1 MRTPRRSGAV
11 VSALRMIALC
21 ASIVLT
27 AGALPSVAQQTMTS
41 AALGGRVE
49 DANGAALPGVVV
61 TATNV
66 ETNQV
71 KSSTTDDE
79 GRYRFSYLPVG
90 AYELKIEKSGF
101 ATLTRQL
108 TLTVGQTL
116 DVPLSLSVAGVAED
130 VQVSSADAP
139 AVETARTQVAETV
152 LPKDVESLPLNG
164 RNFLDLALLLPG
176 VSRTNTG
183 SVQRFAET
191 SAVPGTGISIA
202 GQRNLANSFVVDGAS
217 ANDDSV
223 ELAGTYYSQE
233 VIREFQVVTSGAV
246 AEFGRASGGFV
257 NIVTQSG
264 TNDIHGKAY
273 GFLRNQRLDARNP
286 LAPTKDPLT
295 QTQYGASFG
304 APVVKN
310 RTFFFGN
317 VEQTRRNDSNV
328 ITIAPANVAAINN
341 RLRAVGYGGSLVQT
355 GLVPGGYDT
364 TNLFA
369 RIDHQL
375 SRRNA
380 FTATYN
386 FYDIGAVNA
395 RTVGGL
401 NSVSRGTNLDN
412 TDHTV
417 NLQNVT
423 TVGSGS
429 LNELRFQF
437 RRSRLSA
444 PAIDQTGPA
453 VNINGVASFGTATS
467 SPTERDIDLYQLT
480 DNFSA
485 VRGNHSVKFGGEY
498 LYNNL
503 NIGFPGALQGVYTFT
518 NLANFLSGN
527 YSQFQQAF
535 GAPTQAQKNP
545 NVGVFARDEW
555 KVRRDL
561 TLNFGLRYD
570 LQFLPD
576 PIETDTDNVAPR
588 FGFAYSPNEKTV
600 IRGSFG
606 LYYDRIPTRAT
617 SNALQRDGSK
627 YVVAI
632 LSRTSPGAPVFPN
645 VLAAQPSVLTTKP
658 SVTRIDPNIEDS
670 SSRQANLQVERELPW
685 SSSVS
690 VGYIHLRGTHIILS
704 RNVNV
709 PRCAASVN
717 SNLCRP
723 DPNFGNISRF
733 EGSGDSYYDGM
744 VVSFNKRQGRW
755 ATTRVSYTLSKAI
768 DDSGNFFF
776 STPQDNTNLRG
787 EKGLSDNDQRHRLTV
802 SGTFDTPAT
811 FENRFARKALGG
823 FQVSYIFT
831 YASRLPFNVLAGSD
845 LNGDSNNNDRPRGLG
860 RNTGRGFDFA
870 SFDLRLARRFAVTE
884 RLNLELIAEGFNLFN
899 RANFSVPN
907 NNFGTGATP
916 PATFGQPTAAFDPR
930 QIQVGFRLNF

>member
-1 MRTPRRSGAV
+1 MFRMSSYGRRAR
-11 VSALRMIALC
+11 ALRVMFLC
-21 ASIVLT
+21 LFLSSGGVSLV
-27 AGALPSVAQQTMTS
+27 PAQQTVTS
-41 AALGGRVE
+41 ATLSGRVE
-49 DANGAALPGVVV
+49 DVRGAAVPGATVVV
-61 TATNV
+61 TNV
-66 ETNQV
+66 DTNQ
-71 KSSTTDDE
+71 KHTTASDDE
-79 GRYRFSYLPVG
+79 GRYRFPYLPVG
-90 AYELKIEKSGF
+90 DYQVAVEGGGF
-101 ATLTRQL
+101 APLTRRL
-108 TLTVGQTL
+108 TLTVGQSL

-130 VQVSSADAP
+130 VQVNSANAP

-183 SVQRFAET
+183 NVQRFAET

-202 GQRNLANSFVVDGAS
+202 GQRNLANSFIVDGAS

-295 QTQYGASFG
+295 QTQYGGSFG
-304 APVVKN
+304 APFVRN

-328 ITIAPANVAAINN
+328 ITIAPASVAAINN
-341 RLRAVGYGGSLVQT
+341 RLQAVGYQGSRVQT

-369 RIDHQL
+369 RLDHQL
-375 SRRNA
+375 NRRNS

-401 NSVSRGTNLDN
+401 NAVSRGTNLDN
-412 TDHTV
+412 QDHTV
-417 NLQNVT
+417 NLQNIT
-423 TVGSGS
+423 TVGSNS

-437 RRSRLSA
+437 RRSRLGA

-453 VNINGVASFGTATS
+453 VSINGVASFGTATN
-467 SPTERDIDLYQLT
+467 SPTRRDIDLYQLT

-498 LYNNL
+498 LYNDL
-503 NIGFPGALQGVYTFT
+503 DIGFPGALQGVYTFT
-518 NLANFLSGN
+518 NLTNFLNGN

-535 GAPTQAQKNP
+535 GTPSQAQKNP

-555 KVRRDL
+555 RARRDL
-561 TLNFGLRYD
+561 TLNFGVRYD

-576 PIETDTDNVAPR
+576 PIETDTDNLAPR

-600 IRGSFG
+600 IRGSYG

-645 VLAAQPSVLTTKP
+645 VLAAQPSVLLTKP
-658 SVTRIDPNIEDS
+658 SVTRIDPEIENS
-670 SSRQANLQVERELPW
+670 SSRQANLQIERALPW
-685 SSSVS
+685 DASVS
-690 VGYIHLRGTHIILS
+690 VGYIHLRGKHIILS

-709 PRCAASVN
+709 PRCAASVDA
-717 SNLCRP
+717 NLCRP
-723 DPNFGNISRF
+723 DPNFGNVSRF

-755 ATTRVSYTLSKAI
+755 ATARVSYTLSKAI

-776 STPQDNTNLRG
+776 STPQDNSDLRS
-787 EKGLSDNDQRHRLTV
+787 EKSLSDNDQRHRLTV
-802 SGTFDTPAT
+802 SGTFDAPAT
-811 FENRFARKALGG
+811 FENRFARDAFGG
-823 FQVSYIFT
+823 FQLSYIFT

-870 SFDLRLARRFAVTE
+870 SFDLRLARRFRVTE
-884 RLNLELIAEGFNLFN
+884 KFNLELIAEGFNLFN
-899 RANFSVPN
+899 RANYSVPN

-930 QIQVGFRLNF
+930 QLQLGFRLNF